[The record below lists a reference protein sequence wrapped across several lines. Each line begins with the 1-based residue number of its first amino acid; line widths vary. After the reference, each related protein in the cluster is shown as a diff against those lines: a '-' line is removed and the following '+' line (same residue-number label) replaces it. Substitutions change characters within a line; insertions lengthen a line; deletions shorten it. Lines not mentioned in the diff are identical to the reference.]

1 MHHPLPGG
9 RAQFKLFVRSLLPGG
24 HASLEGEM
32 GKYGCSQISSPG
44 VGRSHCMPNCRLLE
58 SPVSHS
64 DPSLIQVGGSG
75 GNTDLH
81 DFMFCPLL
89 HVPAP
94 SLLRNQS
101 VTLLLYIAGLWHRK
115 SSLWCNAHLVCFSR
129 WDWRLLCSVLC
140 RDPAW
145 QQLPHLSTVCSLCNN
160 KLSLLPGS

>member
-75 GNTDLH
+75 GISCFALSC
-81 DFMFCPLL
+81 MYLL
-89 HVPAP
+89 HP
-94 SLLRNQS
+94 SWGTRALPCFCTLQGSGTERVHFGAMHIWSASPDETGGCCVQS
-101 VTLLLYIAGLWHRK
+101 FAGTQHD
-115 SSLWCNAHLVCFSR
+115 SSYPICPQFVVYAITS
-129 WDWRLLCSVLC
+129 
-140 RDPAW
+140 
-145 QQLPHLSTVCSLCNN
+145 
-160 KLSLLPGS
+160 